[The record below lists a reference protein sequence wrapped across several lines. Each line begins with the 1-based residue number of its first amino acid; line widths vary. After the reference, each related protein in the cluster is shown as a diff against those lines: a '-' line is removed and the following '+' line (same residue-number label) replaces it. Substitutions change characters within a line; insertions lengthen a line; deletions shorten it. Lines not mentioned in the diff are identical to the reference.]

1 MKNIMKILFAIST
14 SFALIASSAN
24 AGELTVSG
32 TAKATYSIVSGFNGV
47 GQNGGDKGVAVANEL
62 NFGASGELDNGWTWN
77 YSTELDPAATAAGGA
92 AMNDDNQLTLSTDY
106 GTIGFFTSE
115 GGLGSHLKFSKD
127 AYGLMSDTGYNEG
140 KTEAANINGFNNIQ
154 YHLPADMLPFSTTA
168 KVGYATSGSTVV
180 GSNNT
185 SNVAS
190 SDTVDNVS
198 QYQITTVPMEGM
210 MVYVS
215 YLEKDSK
222 GSTTEQNAQSGA
234 VMVTY
239 DIAGTNAS
247 IGFGVSAN
255 EPHIADGAQGANV
268 VAYTTN
274 ENISVGYVV
283 NDDLSVSYT
292 RERSENE
299 TFTTTDTVS
308 DVEVDSFQAAYT
320 MGGMTLAIAH
330 TKYDNVGY
338 VADKSADETIFAMT
352 MAF

>member
-24 AGELTVSG
+24 AGELSVSG
-32 TAKATYSIVSGFNGV
+32 TAKATYSIVSGYNGV
-47 GQNGGDKGVAVANEL
+47 TNLGGDKGVAVANEL

-77 YSTELDPAATAAGGA
+77 YSTELDPGASAAGGNA
-92 AMNDDNQLTLSTDY
+92 INDDNQLTLKTNY

-115 GGLGSHLKFSKD
+115 GGLSTGLKFSQD
-127 AYGLMSDTGYNEG
+127 AYGLMSDTGYAEG
-140 KTEAANINGFNNIQ
+140 KTEAANINGFNNVQ

-168 KVGYATSGSTVV
+168 KVAYATSGNNTV
-180 GSNNT
+180 GSSNT
-185 SNVAS
+185 SNVSGS
-190 SDTVDNVS
+190 STVDNVT
-198 QYQITTVPMEGM
+198 QYQITTVPLEGM
-210 MVYVS
+210 KVYAS
-215 YLEKDSK
+215 YLEK
-222 GSTTEQNAQSGA
+222 GSIGTVEQDAASGA
-234 VMVTY
+234 ISVTY

-247 IGFGVSAN
+247 LGLGVSMN
-255 EPHIADGAQGANV
+255 EPVIADEAQGEDV

-274 ENISVGYVV
+274 ENISLGYVV

-299 TFTTTDTVS
+299 TFTTTNTVS
-308 DVEVDSFQAAYT
+308 DIEIDSFQAAYT

-338 VADKSADETIFAMT
+338 VANREADETIFAMT